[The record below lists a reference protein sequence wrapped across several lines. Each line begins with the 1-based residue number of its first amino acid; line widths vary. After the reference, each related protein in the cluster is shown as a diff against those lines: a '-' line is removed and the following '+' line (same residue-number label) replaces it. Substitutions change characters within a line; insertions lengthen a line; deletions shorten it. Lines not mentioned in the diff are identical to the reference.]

1 MSPRGPFG
9 HTRSGSGPAPTAPP
23 TSEVQNC
30 TVSPRQVD
38 RLIAERDALAARL
51 ETEQVDHEL
60 VEFPDSS
67 RTRRV
72 LVRLGEALVATGGS
86 ATHEDRML
94 ELCRL
99 ITALSRTLTTG
110 GRDCD

>member
-1 MSPRGPFG
+1 MSDVDQCSTCGCP
-9 HTRSGSGPAPTAPP
+9 TRCAEGAYEA
-23 TSEVQNC
+23 V
-30 TVSPRQVD
+30 V
-38 RLIAERDALAARL
+38 AERDALAARL

-72 LVRLGEALVATGGS
+72 LVRLGEALDATGGS